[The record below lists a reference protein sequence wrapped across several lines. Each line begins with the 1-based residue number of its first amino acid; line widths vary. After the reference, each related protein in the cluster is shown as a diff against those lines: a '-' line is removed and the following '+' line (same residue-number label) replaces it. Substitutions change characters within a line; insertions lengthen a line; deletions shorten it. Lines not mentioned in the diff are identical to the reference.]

1 MSNLFELQK
10 EFVWTKLPPNKTW
23 RKWGEVISFKYQVE
37 YRTRLVGGIHSNE
50 ISRNLYSQGNWLL
63 QVPSLI
69 MDKSHY
75 LSQNCFNPKRE
86 QIHSNEISWNLFSQ
100 GNFSRVANSFNL
112 LPELVNVHQDKF
124 VRLLI
129 QVRNSA
135 TSLDRAWHGMV
146 HRPGHFVC
154 PGDLHHHCFLNL
166 GRGRNWGKG
175 MHGKPTAGSEILK

>member
-1 MSNLFELQK
+1 
-10 EFVWTKLPPNKTW
+10 
-23 RKWGEVISFKYQVE
+23 
-37 YRTRLVGGIHSNE
+37 
-50 ISRNLYSQGNWLL
+50 
-63 QVPSLI
+63 

-112 LPELVNVHQDKF
+112 LPELENVHQDKF

-135 TSLDRAWHGMV
+135 TSLDRAWHGM
-146 HRPGHFVC
+146 GWFIAQDILFV
-154 PGDLHHHCFLNL
+154 L
-166 GRGRNWGKG
+166 G
-175 MHGKPTAGSEILK
+175 IFIIIVF

>member
-1 MSNLFELQK
+1 M
-10 EFVWTKLPPNKTW
+10 
-23 RKWGEVISFKYQVE
+23 
-37 YRTRLVGGIHSNE
+37 
-50 ISRNLYSQGNWLL
+50 

-75 LSQNCFNPKRE
+75 LSKNCFNPKRE

-129 QVRNSA
+129 QEKNSA
-135 TSLDRAWHGMV
+135 TSLDRQRSYGAGHSVGEHGPMFSLV
-146 HRPGHFVC
+146 
-154 PGDLHHHCFLNL
+154 
-166 GRGRNWGKG
+166 
-175 MHGKPTAGSEILK
+175 A